1 MGTDPAVNDVAA
13 NRLTANEE
21 AANEE
26 AVRDTVLA
34 AGVLGPGRF
43 YEADYQNPLTSAN
56 KAGRVAWGIV
66 SSTLFRC
73 SPVPCFGWRR
83 FLLRLFGARL
93 AATARVYP
101 TTRIWAPWNL
111 VMENDACLGPDV
123 HCLNVATLTVGPEA
137 TVSFGTVLCAASHD
151 IHSVDRRLIAGPIRI
166 ERGAFLFAEAFVCM
180 DVTIGEGAVV
190 AARAF
195 VRRSVGAY
203 DVVAGNPAQIVSRR
217 RVAAPPG

>member
-1 MGTDPAVNDVAA
+1 METHPVMNDVAA
-13 NRLTANEE
+13 NRVAGNE
-21 AANEE
+21 A
-26 AVRDTVLA
+26 AVRDAVPA

-43 YEADYQNPLTSAN
+43 YEADYRNPLTSAN

-111 VMENDACLGPDV
+111 VMEDDACLGPDV
-123 HCLNVATLTVGPEA
+123 HCLNVAMVTVGPEA

-151 IHSVDRRLIAGPIRI
+151 IHSLDRRLVSGPIQI
-166 ERGAFLFAEAFVCM
+166 GRGAFLFAEAFVCM
-180 DVTIGEGAVV
+180 DVTIGDGAVV

-195 VRRSVGAY
+195 VCRSVGGCE
-203 DVVAGNPAQIVSRR
+203 VVAGNPAQVVAKRQI
-217 RVAAPPG
+217 AAPAV

>member
-13 NRLTANEE
+13 NRLTANEG

-111 VMENDACLGPDV
+111 VMEDDTCLGPDV

>member
-1 MGTDPAVNDVAA
+1 MGTDPVMNDVAA
-13 NRLTANEE
+13 QRVAVN
-21 AANEE
+21 E
-26 AVRDTVLA
+26 AVVRDAVPA

-43 YEADYQNPLTSAN
+43 YEADYRNPLTSAN

-66 SSTLFRC
+66 SSTLFRW

-101 TTRIWAPWNL
+101 STRIWAPWNL
-111 VMENDACLGPDV
+111 VMEDDACLGPDV
-123 HCLNVATLTVGPEA
+123 HCLNVATVTVGPEA

-151 IHSVDRRLIAGPIRI
+151 IHSLDRRLVSGPIRI
-166 ERGAFLFAEAFVCM
+166 GRGAFLFAEAFVCM

-195 VRRSVGAY
+195 VCRSVG
-203 DVVAGNPAQIVSRR
+203 DCEVVAGNPAQV
-217 RVAAPPG
+217 VAKRQIAAAAV

>member
-1 MGTDPAVNDVAA
+1 MGADPAVNDSAVNDSAA
-13 NRLTANEE
+13 NRV
-21 AANEE
+21 AASEE
-26 AVRDTVLA
+26 AVRDTVPA

-43 YEADYQNPLTSAN
+43 YESDYQNPLTSAN

-66 SSTLFRC
+66 SSTLFRW

-111 VMENDACLGPDV
+111 IMEDDACLGPDV
-123 HCLNVATLTVGPEA
+123 HCLNVATVTVGPEA

-203 DVVAGNPAQIVSRR
+203 DVVAGNPAQNVSRR
-217 RVAAPPG
+217 RIAAPPV